1 VSLSGP
7 ADLFFGG
14 SFDPIHQGHI
24 LIARAVHDQTSRKT
38 VLLVPNRANP
48 LKTSGPQASARH
60 RIEMIREAIR
70 GIEWCSVSAVEI
82 DSDRPSY
89 TIDTIRRLIAG
100 NVLVPKPG
108 MIIGDDLAAQIT
120 RWHQWEQL
128 LKIVTIVLVRRLE
141 EGDSLPPN
149 LPEDTQIVRNEKIP
163 ISSTE
168 IRNRLRE
175 GRSIKGLVPTGVHE
189 YIQRYNP
196 YN

>member
-1 VSLSGP
+1 MSFSGP

-24 LIARAVHDQTSRKT
+24 LIARAVHDHTSRKT
-38 VLLVPNRANP
+38 VLFVPNRANP
-48 LKTSGPQASARH
+48 LKTNGPRASAHH
-60 RIEMIREAIR
+60 RMQMTREAIR

-82 DSDRPSY
+82 ESARPSY
-89 TIDTIRRLIAG
+89 TVDTIRHLIAE

-120 RWHQWEQL
+120 SWHQWEQL
-128 LKIVTIVLVRRLE
+128 LKIVTVVLVRRLE

-149 LPEDTQIVRNEKIP
+149 LPEDTEIVRNEMIP

-168 IRNRLRE
+168 IRDRLRE